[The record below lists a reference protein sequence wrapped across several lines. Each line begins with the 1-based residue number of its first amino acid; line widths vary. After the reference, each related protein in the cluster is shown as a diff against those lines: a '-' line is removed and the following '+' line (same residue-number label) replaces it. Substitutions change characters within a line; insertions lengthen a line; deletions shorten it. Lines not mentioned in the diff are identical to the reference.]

1 MHQSM
6 GLSPSG
12 KVSSLLF
19 LKIEDK
25 LESDSQWVL
34 TKCSIFGNCKVN
46 DIYDPKV
53 YILGSHNQLKMNF
66 YHCKH
71 FHKSRFTFFGNLAY
85 VILESVN
92 FKMIFHPSSGLGWL
106 SGWIL
111 SEKLVFWR
119 SVGLTVQFLD
129 HILQIPALSPNFCH
143 FLVLQNV

>member
-106 SGWIL
+106 SG
-111 SEKLVFWR
+111 
-119 SVGLTVQFLD
+119 
-129 HILQIPALSPNFCH
+129 
-143 FLVLQNV
+143 

>member
-1 MHQSM
+1 M
-6 GLSPSG
+6 
-12 KVSSLLF
+12 
-19 LKIEDK
+19 DK
-25 LESDSQWVL
+25 EPQWVL

-71 FHKSRFTFFGNLAY
+71 FHKSQFTFFGNFAY

-92 FKMIFHPSSGLGWL
+92 FKMIFQPSSGLRWL

-119 SVGLTVQFLD
+119 SVGLTVPFLT
-129 HILQIPALSPNFCH
+129 IFCIFCMVWCIVWSNMVPLGLQTSKIPFFHSKFGKKAI
-143 FLVLQNV
+143 

>member
-1 MHQSM
+1 MITKPHFLIISSVYQSKN
-6 GLSPSG
+6 SG
-12 KVSSLLF
+12 MP
-19 LKIEDK
+19 
-25 LESDSQWVL
+25 SQWVL

-71 FHKSRFTFFGNLAY
+71 FHKSRFTFFGNFAY

-92 FKMIFHPSSGLGWL
+92 FKMIFQPSSGLRWL

-129 HILQIPALSPNFCH
+129 HFWPYFS
-143 FLVLQNV
+143 